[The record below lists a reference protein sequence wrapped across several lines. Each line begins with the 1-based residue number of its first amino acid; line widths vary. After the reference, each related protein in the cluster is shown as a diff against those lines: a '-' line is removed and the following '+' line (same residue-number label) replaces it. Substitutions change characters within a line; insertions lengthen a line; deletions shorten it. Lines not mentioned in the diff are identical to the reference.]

1 MTRGTGKD
9 LQLCLLQCPQPN
21 CKNSPL
27 MQKFAYIKNK
37 LTIQIRSII
46 QKYYAGWIV
55 CEDPG
60 CTGRSRRVPL
70 SFQRAFPICQTCHK
84 ATMYREFTD
93 SQLYTQLLFFA
104 RMCDFGKFVDTYPD
118 YQMKMRQ
125 VNENWGN
132 VQAKYNDLYALVK
145 KEMMSNKYC
154 MVSLNK
160 VFEGFFPVSTGDRSK
175 TKNWIF

>member
-1 MTRGTGKD
+1 M
-9 LQLCLLQCPQPN
+9 
-21 CKNSPL
+21 
-27 MQKFAYIKNK
+27 
-37 LTIQIRSII
+37 
-46 QKYYAGWIV
+46 
-55 CEDPG
+55 
-60 CTGRSRRVPL
+60 

-118 YQMKMRQ
+118 YQIKMRQ

-160 VFEGFFPVSTGDRSK
+160 IFEGFFPVSTGDRSK
-175 TKNWIF
+175 TKN